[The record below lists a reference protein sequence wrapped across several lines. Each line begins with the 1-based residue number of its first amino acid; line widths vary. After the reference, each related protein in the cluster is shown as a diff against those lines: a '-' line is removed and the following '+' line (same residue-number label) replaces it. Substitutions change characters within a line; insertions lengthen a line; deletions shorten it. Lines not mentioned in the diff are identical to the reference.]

1 MDIRF
6 NDATIDKETMTK
18 PGIKHTCVVGLG
30 WGDEGK
36 GKIVDLLCPAFDVV
50 VRYNGGANAGHTV
63 VVGDESFAL
72 HLLPAGVLH
81 PSKTAV
87 IGPGVAIDPTGLLS
101 EIDGLEQR
109 GLSVAERVK
118 VSDRAHLVMDYH
130 KVEDRLAESQ
140 GGGANKIGTTARGI
154 GPCYAD
160 KMRRTTAIR
169 AVELHDSAALKG
181 KVRRIAEQRKR
192 MFAAVY
198 GDDRGLDMD
207 ACVAQ
212 ITDAAKRIAPMVTD
226 TTALLDEQIE
236 ADRRILFEGANGML
250 LDVDHGTY
258 PFVTSSQTGPQ
269 GVAGGAGVSPDLVTC
284 RIGVTKAYATRVGQ
298 GPFPS
303 ELTDAMGER
312 IREKGHEY
320 GTTTGRPRRCGWLDL
335 VSLRYSVR
343 LGGITDIALAHLDTL
358 GGFDEIA
365 VCIGYEHKGRR
376 IDRFA
381 ADAGVLSDV
390 TPVFEAMPGW
400 PELGDV
406 ETFNALPDNAKRY
419 VQRIETFVGAP
430 VTIVSVGAARSRT
443 IFRHD
448 ALEDAI
454 LSANAS

>member
-1 MDIRF
+1 MAEPRIS
-6 NDATIDKETMTK
+6 
-18 PGIKHTCVVGLG
+18 HTCVVGLG

-81 PSKTAV
+81 SNMTAV
-87 IGPGVAIDPTGLLS
+87 IGPGVVVDPAGLLA

-109 GLSVAERVK
+109 GLSVADRVK

-130 KVEDRLAESQ
+130 KVEDRLAEGQ

-169 AVELHDSAALKG
+169 AVELHDPESLKA
-181 KVRRIAEQRKR
+181 KVKRIAEQRKR

-198 GDDRGLDMD
+198 GDDGGLDVD
-207 ACVAQ
+207 ACVAHL
-212 ITDAAKRIAPMVTD
+212 TNAAKRIAPMVTD
-226 TTALLDEQIE
+226 TTALLEKQIGTG
-236 ADRRILFEGANGML
+236 RPILFEGANGML

-258 PFVTSSQTGPQ
+258 PYVTSSQTGPQ
-269 GVAGGAGVSPDLVTC
+269 GVAGGAGVSPELVTC
-284 RIGVTKAYATRVGQ
+284 RIGVTKAYSTRVGQ

-303 ELTDAMGER
+303 ELTDAIGDQ

-320 GTTTGRPRRCGWLDL
+320 GTTTGRARRCGWLDL
-335 VSLRYSVR
+335 VSLKYSVR

-358 GGFDEIA
+358 GGFEEIA
-365 VCIGYEHKGRR
+365 VCVGYEHKGRR

-381 ADAGVLSDV
+381 ADTDVLSEIK
-390 TPVFEAMPGW
+390 PVFESIPGW
-400 PELGDV
+400 PALDNID
-406 ETFNALPDNAKRY
+406 TFDALPDNAKRF
-419 VQRIETFVGAP
+419 VQRIEAFAGAP
-430 VTIVSVGAARSRT
+430 VTIISVGAARSRT
-443 IFRHD
+443 IFRHE
-448 ALEDAI
+448 ALENAI